1 MSTKSDYAKAKF
13 AFDVFN
19 FLPQGHEK
27 ALKQAF
33 YNTAAILLVLIV
45 FVGAVAVYFVLE
57 PFLRP
62 LLWAVLFGSVLHPFK
77 ASLAYVFKN
86 WLQGLQTTNT
96 PLVVGSIVMPF
107 RFVDGMSETV
117 GDFLLKYIKAIVVVS
132 VGIPILLLVYNFL
145 PHTLLYGMYSGLI
158 VILRWI
164 SNILEFFSTAYYL
177 VWTIIIGYVVTLWF
191 WWTPQSK
198 DILCKISIIIWT
210 ILVFHIATITGSL
223 RVPILLIS
231 IILLMMGF
239 ITEVK
244 SKQDE
249 NITQDEK
256 STEIQRATTP
266 LVTLQAGWAWIVGAP
281 NSPSAVKIESSIKKS
296 GPNLYSRLKLWYS
309 SFSASFWKIIS
320 SARRQEKDDDYDNI
334 ARKISTKR
342 VRFSEQLEE
351 AIEPVLNL
359 KMELLAEKKTSTDE
373 ADEATSSLAQK
384 VQVEPGTPEKC
395 TVVKPSTLS
404 LPGAG
409 SSIKEETQKEQQLS
423 NVYLY
428 CLLWACVIAQLW
440 PHMWLLHLFPI
451 PVVYIIAKRLG
462 SHFGLWSFIGLKFNA
477 IWKVC
482 CHWCEVRRDALVPSP
497 VRGLWRLMAQ
507 GDKMITSILEGSID
521 TFTSI
526 AVILIVFIL
535 AVVGTIFLAVQI
547 YGESMHL
554 VGVTSSLINQTLVH
568 NSDIQELLP
577 ESLLDV
583 QGTLDSMLGDAYVY
597 GREWISTSLK
607 RLIDEKDE
615 VRAAALEKQ
624 ILEVWDR
631 VYHLWVSRN
640 VSGPVFDTHHQSAS
654 FDNLIDGLKTLNIG
668 LLVNFVKE
676 NIGTFMKVLESVWM
690 VLKGNI
696 SLALSILTATIS
708 LVFGGGTA
716 VLNFILNFVVF
727 STALFYLLCASGSKY
742 KPQEIFTQM
751 LPSTYSGIKLGVAIN
766 EAINGVFAASFKMAA
781 FYGMYTWLIHTVFDV
796 KIIYI
801 PSVLA
806 ALFGAVPFLGAYW
819 ACLPAVLELWLVQ
832 GRVGIA
838 GLMLTFQLLP
848 TSFVDSA
855 IYSEIKGGGH
865 PYITGLAIAGG
876 VFCLGFEGALF
887 GPLLLCFFFVAI
899 NMYSSMMQDTPVEE
913 TVHPSS
919 RHALKRTNSQ

>member
-107 RFVDGMSETV
+107 RFVDNMSETV
-117 GDFLLKYIKAIVVVS
+117 GDFLLKYIKAIVAVS
-132 VGIPILLLVYNFL
+132 VGIPILLLIYNFL
-145 PHTLLYGMYSGLI
+145 PHTLLCGMYSGLI

-177 VWTIIIGYVVTLWF
+177 VWTIIIGYMVTLWF

-249 NITQDEK
+249 NLSQDEK

-266 LVTLQAGWAWIVGAP
+266 LVTLQAGWAWIVGTP

-309 SFSASFWKIIS
+309 SVSASFWKIIS
-320 SARRQEKDDDYDNI
+320 STRRQEKDGDYDNI

-359 KMELLAEKKTSTDE
+359 KMELLAEKKTSSDE

-409 SSIKEETQKEQQLS
+409 SSIKEETQIEQQLS

-451 PVVYIIAKRLG
+451 PVVYIIAKRLD
-462 SHFGLWSFIGLKFNA
+462 SLIHKYMYPSLMVHCTSTVEMDYSIPDQDVLLSMATITWFRSSPFPCSFSL
-477 IWKVC
+477 
-482 CHWCEVRRDALVPSP
+482 L
-497 VRGLWRLMAQ
+497 
-507 GDKMITSILEGSID
+507 ITSILEGSID

-554 VGVTSSLINQTLVH
+554 VGVTSSLINQTLVY

-597 GREWISTSLK
+597 GREWISTS
-607 RLIDEKDE
+607 
-615 VRAAALEKQ
+615 V
-624 ILEVWDR
+624 
-631 VYHLWVSRN
+631 
-640 VSGPVFDTHHQSAS
+640 
-654 FDNLIDGLKTLNIG
+654 
-668 LLVNFVKE
+668 
-676 NIGTFMKVLESVWM
+676 
-690 VLKGNI
+690 
-696 SLALSILTATIS
+696 
-708 LVFGGGTA
+708 
-716 VLNFILNFVVF
+716 
-727 STALFYLLCASGSKY
+727 C
-742 KPQEIFTQM
+742 IF
-751 LPSTYSGIKLGVAIN
+751 
-766 EAINGVFAASFKMAA
+766 
-781 FYGMYTWLIHTVFDV
+781 
-796 KIIYI
+796 
-801 PSVLA
+801 
-806 ALFGAVPFLGAYW
+806 
-819 ACLPAVLELWLVQ
+819 
-832 GRVGIA
+832 
-838 GLMLTFQLLP
+838 
-848 TSFVDSA
+848 
-855 IYSEIKGGGH
+855 
-865 PYITGLAIAGG
+865 
-876 VFCLGFEGALF
+876 
-887 GPLLLCFFFVAI
+887 
-899 NMYSSMMQDTPVEE
+899 
-913 TVHPSS
+913 
-919 RHALKRTNSQ
+919 

>member
-1 MSTKSDYAKAKF
+1 MTTKSDYAKAKF

-86 WLQGLQTTNT
+86 WLKGLQITNT
-96 PLVVGSIVMPF
+96 PLIVGSVAVPF
-107 RFVDGMSETV
+107 RFIDGMSEAV
-117 GDFLLKYIKAIVVVS
+117 GDFLLKYIKAIIAIS
-132 VGIPILLLVYNFL
+132 LGIPAVLLIYNFL
-145 PHTLLYGMYSGLI
+145 PHTLICGMHSGLI

-164 SNILEFFSTAYYL
+164 SNILEFFSTTYYL
-177 VWTIIIGYVVTLWF
+177 VWTIIIGYVITLWL

-198 DILCKISIIIWT
+198 DILCKISIIVWT
-210 ILVFHIATITGSL
+210 ILIFHIATITGSL
-223 RVPILLIS
+223 RVPILLIF

-249 NITQDEK
+249 NIPQDEK

-266 LVTLQAGWAWIVGAP
+266 LMTLQAWIIG
-281 NSPSAVKIESSIKKS
+281 SPGSST
-296 GPNLYSRLKLWYS
+296 
-309 SFSASFWKIIS
+309 
-320 SARRQEKDDDYDNI
+320 EKAADDD
-334 ARKISTKR
+334 S
-342 VRFSEQLEE
+342 
-351 AIEPVLNL
+351 
-359 KMELLAEKKTSTDE
+359 
-373 ADEATSSLAQK
+373 TSSHSTQK
-384 VQVEPGTPEKC
+384 VQVEPLTPEKYSII
-395 TVVKPSTLS
+395 KPSTLS
-404 LPGAG
+404 FTGTSPKV
-409 SSIKEETQKEQQLS
+409 KEDIHKEQQLS

-428 CLLWACVIAQLW
+428 CLLWACILAQLW
-440 PHMWLLHLFPI
+440 PHMWLLHLLPI

-462 SHFGLWSFIGLKFNA
+462 SHFGLWNFIGLKFDGL
-477 IWKVC
+477 WKIC
-482 CHWCEVRRDALVPSP
+482 CQWCEIRRDALVPSP

-526 AVILIVFIL
+526 AVILIVFVLTVI
-535 AVVGTIFLAVQI
+535 GTIFLAVQI

-554 VGVTSSLINQTLVH
+554 VGVTSSLINQTVVY

-640 VSGPVFDTHHQSAS
+640 VSGPVFDTHQQSAS

-668 LLVNFVKE
+668 LLINFVKE

-727 STALFYLLCASGSKY
+727 STALFYLLCASGNKY
-742 KPQEIFTQM
+742 KPQEVFTQM
-751 LPSTYSGIKLGVAIN
+751 LPSTYSGMKLGVAIN

-832 GRVGIA
+832 GRVAIA

-913 TVHPSS
+913 TAHSS
-919 RHALKRTNSQ
+919 NRHTLKRMFTIE